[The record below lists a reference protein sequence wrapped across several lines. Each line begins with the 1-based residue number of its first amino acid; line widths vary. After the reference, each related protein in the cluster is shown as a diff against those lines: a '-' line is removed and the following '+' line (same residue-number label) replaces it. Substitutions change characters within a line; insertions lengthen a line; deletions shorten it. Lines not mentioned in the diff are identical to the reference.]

1 MTLIRM
7 GLFGLS
13 TLGSFELIRRAA
25 NNKVDLFFLPSLTIA
40 LQVTILFFSGI
51 LNLLPEVSKLIYLA
65 GLVMFAV
72 CLWKNKSLKFVK
84 DYINDGYIS
93 SLIILIIMAFSVK
106 GKLFAHYDNFSHWAM
121 VVRHM
126 LEVNHFPNFESSLI
140 QFQEYPLGSSVYI
153 YYFASLISKSESLQM
168 LAQTY
173 MVIAALLP
181 LFSFVQKRSLKI
193 DLVYIVF
200 VNFVLNPETCW

>member
-13 TLGSFELIRRAA
+13 TLGFFELIRRAA

-93 SLIILIIMAFSVK
+93 SLIILIIMAFGVK

-140 QFQEYPLGSSVYI
+140 QFQEYPLGSSSYI
-153 YYFASLISKSESLQM
+153 YYFAGMINKSESIQM

-173 MVIAALLP
+173 MIVAALLP
-181 LFSFVQKRSLKI
+181 LFSFVARRSIKM
-193 DLVYIVF
+193 D
-200 VNFVLNPETCW
+200 

>member
-84 DYINDGYIS
+84 DYINDG
-93 SLIILIIMAFSVK
+93 
-106 GKLFAHYDNFSHWAM
+106 
-121 VVRHM
+121 
-126 LEVNHFPNFESSLI
+126 
-140 QFQEYPLGSSVYI
+140 GS
-153 YYFASLISKSESLQM
+153 APHAGSKS
-168 LAQTY
+168 
-173 MVIAALLP
+173 
-181 LFSFVQKRSLKI
+181 F
-193 DLVYIVF
+193 
-200 VNFVLNPETCW
+200 PEL